1 MTAPVGFLD
10 FFVLE
15 ASEYIEQLDA
25 LMLAASGSGPD
36 LESLQRA
43 ARALRG
49 SATMAKLPAFAEM
62 AQGIERVAHGLRGG
76 VTPWEPALAGALV
89 ATIDDCKLLL
99 RNVRAWGA
107 ADDARSRARIDELAR
122 YAPARTATPAASQPA
137 ASDGGFLMTE
147 VANIGAGAELLV
159 TRPTDRD
166 AAASVLRRV
175 RAMRGI
181 ASVKDHPSL
190 AEVLEA
196 TEHAAHPLERG
207 ESSIGPERL
216 VVLSAAATALRSI
229 ATAMRMGT
237 RLDQSSPDLARFAA
251 ALDAMQEKESGGERV
266 VPISE
271 FFYQD
276 GGPTVVQTAPNPPT
290 SPAERFRL
298 EVVSQGEHLRRL
310 VADARGARDDLARD
324 NVRRALRQALRGL
337 RQAAESYGE
346 RDVAEFVASHN
357 DDVVRLD
364 ARALDTLDE
373 IAGMLA
379 QPGTAPGTLGA
390 RLRAVQ
396 EAPAAAPAAP
406 AAAPAPAAMVE
417 PPAPAVP
424 TPSAPAPAAAVPPS
438 PAAEAP
444 RPVMTPAAPSPVAP
458 PSPAPQERDRRAAV
472 AMAQAATSVAGP
484 KPALGSLLDAGI
496 EKLGALQMTPLATPV
511 SIPEQPPVPID
522 VLLYRGRAAIERC
535 REIRDQVRRAG
546 GPVDAETLGEL
557 FDLLDLALTD

>member
-1 MTAPVGFLD
+1 MTAPAGFLD

-15 ASEYIEQLDA
+15 ASEYIDQLDA
-25 LMLAASGSGPD
+25 LMLNAGASGPD

-62 AQGIERVAHGLRGG
+62 ASGIERVAHGLRGG
-76 VTPWEPALAGALV
+76 VTQWEPALAGALV
-89 ATIDDCKLLL
+89 AAIDDCKLLL
-99 RNVRAWGA
+99 RNVRTWSV
-107 ADDARSRARIDELAR
+107 ADDARSRARIDELSR
-122 YAPARTATPAASQPA
+122 YAPARTATPTGSQPA
-137 ASDGGFLMTE
+137 AADGGFLMTE

-159 TRPTDRD
+159 TRPSDRD

-207 ESSIGPERL
+207 EATIAPERL
-216 VVLSAAATALRSI
+216 AVLSAAATALRSI

-237 RLDQSSPDLARFAA
+237 KLDQSSPDLARFAA

-310 VADARGARDDLARD
+310 VADARAARDDLARD

-346 RDVAEFVASHN
+346 RDVADFVASHN

-390 RLRAVQ
+390 RLRALQ
-396 EAPAAAPAAP
+396 AAPTSP
-406 AAAPAPAAMVE
+406 A
-417 PPAPAVP
+417 P
-424 TPSAPAPAAAVPPS
+424 TPSAPAPTAETLAAQPLAAKIPPAPA
-438 PAAEAP
+438 PAAPEAPP
-444 RPVMTPAAPSPVAP
+444 RPVMTPVAPSAVAP
-458 PSPAPQERDRRAAV
+458 PSPAPQERDRPAAAAV
-472 AMAQAATSVAGP
+472 AEAATSVATPRAG
-484 KPALGSLLDAGI
+484 LGSLLDAGI
-496 EKLGALQMTPLATPV
+496 EKLGSLQMQPLATPV

-535 REIRDQVRRAG
+535 REIRDQVRKAG